1 MVHVKN
7 PPCNQQQTPLQN
19 RALEKEIP
27 KLEIIFRAAMLLV
40 SERGKVA
47 PEVDQPKIYGWKLP
61 SFPLP
66 PRNLDTPRNHH
77 FGALQP

>member
-1 MVHVKN
+1 MLY

-40 SERGKVA
+40 SGRVA
-47 PEVDQPKIYGWKLP
+47 PEVDQKFMVGNCLP
-61 SFPLP
+61 FPYP
-66 PRNLDTPRNHH
+66 PEI
-77 FGALQP
+77 